1 MLRSTSLVPT
11 LVLLAATSLAEPAP
25 RTLVYVVRHG
35 EKATEPRRDP
45 GLTPEGEAR
54 ADALA
59 ERFADAGLT
68 GIVTSQFT
76 RTRATAR
83 PLAKT
88 TGLTPVVIR
97 YRPGDFEAHGRLVAE
112 KILAGFRGGVVLV
125 VGHSDT
131 VPWIVRALGGPEMEQ
146 LCEATEYASVLELTL
161 EDGRPTVFA
170 RSSYGKPDPPEPED
184 CRLPRGR

>member
-1 MLRSTSLVPT
+1 MLRSSALIATV
-11 LVLLAATSLAEPAP
+11 VLLATTALAEPAA

-45 GLTPEGEAR
+45 GLTPDGEAR
-54 ADALA
+54 AAALA

-83 PLAKT
+83 PLAT
-88 TGLTPVVIR
+88 ATGLTPVVIR
-97 YRPGDFEAHGRLVAE
+97 YRPGDFEAHGRIVAE
-112 KILAGFRGGVVLV
+112 TIRKRFSGGVVLV

-131 VPWIVRALGGPEMEQ
+131 VPWIVRALGGPEMKQ
-146 LCEATEYASVLELTL
+146 LCEATEYASVFELRL
-161 EDGRPTVFA
+161 ADGAPTSFA
-170 RSSYGKPDPPEPED
+170 RSAYGKPDPPKPED
-184 CRLPRGR
+184 CRLPRGH